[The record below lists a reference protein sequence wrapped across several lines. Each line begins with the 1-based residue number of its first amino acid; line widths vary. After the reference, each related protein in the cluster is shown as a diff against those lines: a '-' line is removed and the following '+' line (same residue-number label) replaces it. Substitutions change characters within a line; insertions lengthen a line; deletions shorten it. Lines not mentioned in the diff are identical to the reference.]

1 METNLGKPQ
10 QEGLILGVQVDCGC
24 EVDAGRRELLLEGL
38 GEGLGGLKLKEDRKS
53 KASKSEASIATG

>member
-38 GEGLGGLKLKEDRKS
+38 DEGQHLFFRLGLAVGQR
-53 KASKSEASIATG
+53 